1 MTLVTITYIAALGLG
16 VVWVI
21 YRLVVYLRAERER
34 ESMISAQM
42 FSDSRFE
49 PYLSELKARNDGN
62 ESVGPEPEMKSADE
76 EATPRG

>member
-16 VVWVI
+16 ILWVI

-49 PYLSELKARNDGN
+49 SYLTELKARYEGN
-62 ESVGPEPEMKSADE
+62 GPADPQPQQKPADDE
-76 EATPRG
+76 TTPRD